1 MSKKTL
7 LLVLALMFVLAPVPL
22 LSAQQPD
29 KAATT
34 SGHASTAASRLDALL
49 ASAVAQ
55 AGIVGLATAVIV
67 DGRVVSTRTYGVADR
82 EQSLPLTPQT
92 VMPLASIAKTTI
104 GVSMMRLVA
113 EGKLDLD
120 ADINSYLPFR
130 VVNPHHPDAKITL
143 RHLATHTSSITDR
156 RDFYA
161 SLYRPTDEQP
171 MSLHDLLGSYLVAD
185 GREYRAENFLTVAPG
200 HSRDYSNLGATLAAY
215 IVERIAGEPFDAHT
229 RRVIFT
235 PLGLHSAGWR
245 RADGG
250 DLPRSRLYVQD
261 QDGTREIE
269 PYALASY
276 PDGGL
281 QMSIEDLT
289 RYFAMLLAGGSLDGV
304 RIIEPDALAEM
315 RRFQWTARS
324 KPADYDL
331 ADGNSGLFW
340 RTKFGGRRVG
350 HGGNDQGVAAE
361 MLTDADGRVG
371 VILISNTSLHG
382 EANRHMLTIIDALTA
397 FGQAIADES
406 ASGSA
411 ARDLMTPRPSAQTS
425 ASTAR

>member
-1 MSKKTL
+1 MSTKTL
-7 LLVLALMFVLAPVPL
+7 LLVLALMLVSAPVPL
-22 LSAQQPD
+22 LSGQEPD
-29 KAATT
+29 QAAPAGLADTRAT
-34 SGHASTAASRLDALL
+34 HLDAVLASTMS
-49 ASAVAQ
+49 Q

-67 DGRVVSTRTYGVADR
+67 DGRVVWTKTYGMADR
-82 EQSLPLTPQT
+82 EQSLPLTPRT

-104 GVSMMRLVA
+104 GISMMRLVA
-113 EGKLDLD
+113 AGKLDLD
-120 ADINSYLPFR
+120 ADINTYLPFR
-130 VVNPHHPDAKITL
+130 VVNPHHPEAKITM
-143 RHLATHTSSITDR
+143 RQLATHTSSITDR

-161 SLYRPTDEQP
+161 SLYRPTDEPP

-200 HSRDYSNLGATLAAY
+200 QSRDYSNLGATLAAY
-215 IVERIAGEPFDAHT
+215 IVEQIAGEPFDAHT

-245 RADGG
+245 WADGG
-250 DLPRSRLYVQD
+250 DLPRTRLHVQD

-281 QMSIEDLT
+281 RMSIEDLA
-289 RYFAMLLAGGSLDGV
+289 RYFAMLLEGGSLDGV
-304 RIIEPDALAEM
+304 RIIEPEALAEM

-324 KPADYDL
+324 KPADHDL

-350 HGGNDQGVAAE
+350 HGGNDQGIAAE

-382 EANRHMLTIIDALTA
+382 EANRHLMTIIDALTA

-406 ASGSA
+406 
-411 ARDLMTPRPSAQTS
+411 T
-425 ASTAR
+425 